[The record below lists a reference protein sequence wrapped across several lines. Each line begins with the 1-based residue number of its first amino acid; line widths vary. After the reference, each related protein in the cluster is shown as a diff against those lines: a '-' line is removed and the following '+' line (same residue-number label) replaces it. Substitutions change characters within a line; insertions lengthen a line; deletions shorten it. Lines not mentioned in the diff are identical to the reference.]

1 MEKNGHLYS
10 NNYMWVKKKWIK
22 KIFRV
27 EHSETD
33 RFKFLRLDKNER
45 VINFEKKFINYI
57 KKSIN
62 TYQLASYP
70 NINKIYQILSKDLK
84 VSQDMICLTAG
95 SDIALKMCFEYFTN
109 VGSKIITLN
118 PTFGMVDVYAK
129 IYNLK
134 NFKISYNKDLELNI
148 DEFLVKIKKDISL
161 IIIANPNSPTGT
173 IIKPIDL
180 EKIIIKSH
188 RYKIPLVID
197 EAYFGFYNLSC
208 VKLIKKY
215 KNIVIVRTFSKAF
228 GLAGLR
234 TGFLISDPSISKNL
248 YKYRPMYEINTVA
261 CLAIEFLLKNKKI
274 VKNYIKN
281 VFLGKRFLIKELKN
295 LEIKFIDTHAN
306 FFHIFLGKKKKSFEQ
321 LLNKNKILVRKGP
334 GVTGYENYLR
344 ISLGSKE
351 QMKRIVMLLKNFL
364 HK

>member
-1 MEKNGHLYS
+1 MK
-10 NNYMWVKKKWIK
+10 
-22 KIFRV
+22 
-27 EHSETD
+27 
-33 RFKFLRLDKNER
+33 
-45 VINFEKKFINYI
+45 KKFINYI

-84 VSQDMICLTAG
+84 VSRDMICLTAG

-109 VGSKIITLN
+109 VGSKIITLD

-281 VFLGKRFLIKELKN
+281 IFLGKRFLIKELKN

-306 FFHIFLGKKKKSFEQ
+306 FFHIFLGRKKN
-321 LLNKNKILVRKGP
+321 LLN
-334 GVTGYENYLR
+334 
-344 ISLGSKE
+344 SC
-351 QMKRIVMLLKNFL
+351 
-364 HK
+364 